1 MEVLFF
7 QMEILFFRRHYFKG
21 DTMEF
26 LELLLVLIALILII
40 KKPEKENLAFG
51 LVMVAWLL
59 MVFFYVGH
67 KTGALLTIMNL

>member
-1 MEVLFF
+1 
-7 QMEILFFRRHYFKG
+7 
-21 DTMEF
+21 MEF

-67 KTGALLTIMNL
+67 KIGALLTIMNL

>member
-1 MEVLFF
+1 
-7 QMEILFFRRHYFKG
+7 
-21 DTMEF
+21 MEF

-59 MVFFYVGH
+59 MVFF
-67 KTGALLTIMNL
+67 LCWPQNRRTINNNESVRKG

>member
-1 MEVLFF
+1 
-7 QMEILFFRRHYFKG
+7 
-21 DTMEF
+21 MEF

-51 LVMVAWLL
+51 LVIVAWLL

-67 KTGALLTIMNL
+67 KTSALLTIMNL